1 MVGLLHANMT
11 CSDSARD
18 SKLSRRRTESGLP
31 EQRPRVKGAE
41 VGSRVAVR
49 HTDDGLRVVHARSLA
64 QPVGASPAEAMLVEE
79 GLATDAVALR
89 DGLED
94 VFSADIGKS
103 HVGIMPSAC
112 LHGCDMWAEP

>member
-1 MVGLLHANMT
+1 
-11 CSDSARD
+11 
-18 SKLSRRRTESGLP
+18 
-31 EQRPRVKGAE
+31 
-41 VGSRVAVR
+41 
-49 HTDDGLRVVHARSLA
+49 
-64 QPVGASPAEAMLVEE
+64 MLVEE

-112 LHGCDMWAEP
+112 LHGCDMWAKL

>member
-1 MVGLLHANMT
+1 MAGRLHANIT

-18 SKLSRRRTESGLP
+18 SMLSRCRTGSGLP
-31 EQRPRVKGAE
+31 EQRLRVKRAQ
-41 VGSRVAVR
+41 VGSRVGVR

-112 LHGCDMWAEP
+112 PHGCDMWAEP